1 MSSRWSYQVIQLKP
15 GTWGGFK
22 TDAMQAELNRLG
34 AQGWE
39 LVSIAMPAAFSP
51 AMMVFKREH

>member
-1 MSSRWSYQVIQLKP
+1 MSSRWSYQVIQVKP

-39 LVSIAMPAAFSP
+39 LVSIAMPDMVSP
-51 AMMVFKREH
+51 AMMVFKREQ